1 MRKVVL
7 FIAMSLDGFIADA
20 YGHVDWLSGQRPN
33 EDDMRT
39 YKEFIKGV
47 DSVVMGWKTYHQ
59 IVTELSVEDWFYKDL
74 NSFVITHHD
83 IVSNE
88 KITAVH
94 GDICAFI
101 ETLKKEEGKNIWIC
115 GGADVVRQL
124 MKQQMIDRYH
134 ISIIPIILGD
144 GVRLFSKVQGERKLK
159 LVKTESYNGIVDVVY
174 EQR

>member
-1 MRKVVL
+1 MRKVIL

-94 GDICAFI
+94 GDICAFV

-115 GGADVVRQL
+115 GGASVARQL
-124 MKQQMIDRYH
+124 LKENRIDKLWL
-134 ISIIPIILGD
+134 SVIPTVLGK
-144 GVRLFSKVQGERKLK
+144 GVRLFPGLHRELPLK
-159 LVKTESYNGIVDVVY
+159 LVATEHYNGIVDLVY
-174 EQR
+174 EKR